1 MVCNADRFM
10 NIALIIRDN
19 LGKIFVIDYDLS
31 VIPYK
36 SKNNEMIGEEHQSP
50 EVFFNRLKT
59 KRTRAFSEG
68 DRKA

>member
-1 MVCNADRFM
+1 MVCNADLFM

-36 SKNNEMIGEEHQSP
+36 SKNNEMIGEEHQP
-50 EVFFNRLKT
+50 T
-59 KRTRAFSEG
+59 
-68 DRKA
+68 